1 MEKINIE
8 FSGNKVEAVLNGT
21 NTARKILESLPVAG
35 SASRWG
41 DEIYFSIPVEA
52 GLENGTA
59 ELEKGDLA
67 FWPPGKAFCI
77 FFGPTPASI
86 DDRPKPAG
94 PVTLIG
100 KIANIKDISVLRL
113 APDGQPIS
121 ISRIV

>member
-8 FSGNKVEAVLNGT
+8 FSGNKIEAVLNDT
-21 NTARKILESLPVAG
+21 DTARKILESLPVEG

-41 DEIYFSIPVEA
+41 YEIYFSIPVEA
-52 GLENGTA
+52 DLENGTA
-59 ELEKGDLA
+59 ALEKGDLA

-94 PVTLIG
+94 PVTVIG
-100 KIANIKDISVLRL
+100 KIINIKDIRVLRL
-113 APDGQPIS
+113 ASDGQPIS
-121 ISRIV
+121 ISRIL